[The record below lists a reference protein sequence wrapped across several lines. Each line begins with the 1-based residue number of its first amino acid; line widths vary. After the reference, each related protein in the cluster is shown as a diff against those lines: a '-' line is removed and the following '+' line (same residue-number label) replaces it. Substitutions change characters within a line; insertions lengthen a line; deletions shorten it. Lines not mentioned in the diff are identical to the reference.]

1 MQTQWQ
7 KELEAMRQKLAQQ
20 NEQWARA
27 EECLAT
33 YSGPIPIPP
42 QLIAELDRVCD
53 VTVRSSPKNIHN
65 GAIRA

>member
-7 KELEAMRQKLAQQ
+7 KELGAMRQKLAKQ
-20 NEQWARA
+20 NEQWAQAA
-27 EECLAT
+27 ESLAT
-33 YSGPIPIPP
+33 YAGPIPIPP
-42 QLIAELDRVCD
+42 QFITELDRVCD

>member
-7 KELEAMRQKLAQQ
+7 KELEAMRQKLAEQ

-27 EECLAT
+27 QESLAT
-33 YSGPIPIPP
+33 YGDPIPIPP
-42 QLIAELDRVCD
+42 QFLVELDRVCD